1 LYNFFVETCVKLLV
15 SQHWI
20 AGSSSDYLIEQ
31 ADGENEV
38 QRAGDPGE
46 LRELHRQ
53 EGHHPLGIAFLVFFF
68 CQLIILFQFEQN
80 WLEKMSRLFPIKL
93 HKLFRKIL
101 LHL

>member
-1 LYNFFVETCVKLLV
+1 MV

-20 AGSSSDYLIEQ
+20 AGSSSDYLMDQ

-53 EGHHPLGIAFLVFFF
+53 EGHHPLGITLLVFFF
-68 CQLIILFQFEQN
+68 CQLIILYQFPAK
-80 WLEKMSRLFPIKL
+80 LALKMSRLFRIKL
-93 HKLFRKIL
+93 QKNFFGRCCCIYA
-101 LHL
+101 

>member
-1 LYNFFVETCVKLLV
+1 MV

-20 AGSSSDYLIEQ
+20 AGSSNDYLIDQ

-53 EGHHPLGIAFLVFFF
+53 EGHHPLGTNFLVFFY
-68 CQLIILFQFEQN
+68 LSLLSLLFYLSSSKIGFKKCREC
-80 WLEKMSRLFPIKL
+80 
-93 HKLFRKIL
+93 FR
-101 LHL
+101 